1 LLIANEI
8 FVKKGL
14 EIQPAYTKAL
24 KQYFSATGRA
34 VDFLDKKAAAQQ
46 INNWVAEN
54 TKNKIM
60 DVVAP
65 GTKTRHTSSGFCRN
79 LKI

>member
-8 FVKKGL
+8 FVKKCL
-14 EIQPAYTKAL
+14 PIQPAYTKAL
-24 KQYFSATGRA
+24 KQYFGAMGQT
-34 VDFLDKKAAAQQ
+34 VDFLDKEAAAGQ

-60 DVVAP
+60 KIVAP
-65 GTKTRHTSSGFCRN
+65 GTKICHMFWFC
-79 LKI
+79 